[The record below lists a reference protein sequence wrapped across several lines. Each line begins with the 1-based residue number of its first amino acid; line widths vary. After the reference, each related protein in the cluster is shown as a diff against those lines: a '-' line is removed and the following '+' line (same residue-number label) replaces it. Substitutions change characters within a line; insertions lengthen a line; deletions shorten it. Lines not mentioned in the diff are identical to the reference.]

1 MKVNLK
7 IKEDNTVQTV
17 QHEVEEVN
25 IRQITKSIKTVKSI
39 VDIVREDKHL
49 QALLTEMFDSGQEDN
64 KKDSEEEQTEEAT
77 EELFGKRIMAYAAG
91 AMDVLLMEVP
101 EKVFELLSIMS
112 NIEYETFMQQKPDD
126 VFDIYDA
133 IIQVNDIDKLV
144 NRAKKSLALTKAQ
157 TKVMNLFPKKEQQ
170 EAKQA

>member
-7 IKEDNTVQTV
+7 IKEGNTVQTE
-17 QHEVEEVN
+17 QHEVEELS
-25 IRQITKSIKTVKSI
+25 IRQVTNSIKTIKGI
-39 VDIVREDKHL
+39 IDLAREDQHL
-49 QALLTEMFDSGQEDN
+49 QASLVEMFDEAQQDNEEKEDAE
-64 KKDSEEEQTEEAT
+64 D
-77 EELFGKRIMAYAAG
+77 FGKVVMKNAAG

-101 EKVFELLSIMS
+101 DKAFELLSILS
-112 NIEYETFMQQKPDD
+112 GIEYETLMNQKAED

-133 IIQVNDIDKLV
+133 VIQVNDIGKLV

-170 EAKQA
+170 VQKQA